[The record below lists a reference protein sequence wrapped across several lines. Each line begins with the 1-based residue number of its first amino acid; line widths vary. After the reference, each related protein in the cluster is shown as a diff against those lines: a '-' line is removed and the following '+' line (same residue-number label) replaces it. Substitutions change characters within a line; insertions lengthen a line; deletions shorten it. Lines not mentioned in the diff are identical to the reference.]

1 MIIAKLCVYVRILHV
16 LYMCMFIY
24 SNSVGNIYSNNHCT
38 VYGVFVFIVFISLA
52 RQTGWF

>member
-24 SNSVGNIYSNNHCT
+24 SNSVGNIYSNNHYT